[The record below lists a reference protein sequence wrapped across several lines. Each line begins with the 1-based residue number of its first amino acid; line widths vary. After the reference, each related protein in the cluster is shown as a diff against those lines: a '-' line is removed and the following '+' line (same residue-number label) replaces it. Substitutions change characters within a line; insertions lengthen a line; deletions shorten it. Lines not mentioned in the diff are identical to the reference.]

1 MKLFGKQK
9 KDESEN
15 ISSNVS
21 DNGLEGF
28 EQELENN
35 LKEEHTQVIAI
46 KKEESKSKA
55 MVRTLLDADYSIDDV
70 TSDGQSC
77 TGSYPIEKDHYGK
90 DVIASLY
97 RKSKEMHSFQ

>member
-15 ISSNVS
+15 ISKNVA

-28 EQELENN
+28 EQELENT
-35 LKEEHTQVIAI
+35 LKEEHTQVIAT

-55 MVRTLLDADYSIDDV
+55 MVRTLLDADYSIDEVNAFIKSQKSFGLDK
-70 TSDGQSC
+70 GQI
-77 TGSYPIEKDHYGK
+77 TIQD
-90 DVIASLY
+90 
-97 RKSKEMHSFQ
+97 